1 MSSVETHQALSFK
14 KTRWMNLI
22 GGAVISILALGGSI
36 VRSVGH
42 LPLSQIVVGLV
53 LMSFFALVAFG
64 TARALSQSANVKL
77 VKTMLWLNWSMIGF
91 YALGVVA
98 TVLGTF
104 ASPDVMIRML
114 VNILPAAL
122 ILVVP
127 QTINVIALKT
137 VRSMR

>member
-42 LPLSQIVVGLV
+42 LPLSQIVVGLA

>member
-1 MSSVETHQALSFK
+1 
-14 KTRWMNLI
+14 
-22 GGAVISILALGGSI
+22 
-36 VRSVGH
+36 
-42 LPLSQIVVGLV
+42 
-53 LMSFFALVAFG
+53 
-64 TARALSQSANVKL
+64 
-77 VKTMLWLNWSMIGF
+77 MIGF